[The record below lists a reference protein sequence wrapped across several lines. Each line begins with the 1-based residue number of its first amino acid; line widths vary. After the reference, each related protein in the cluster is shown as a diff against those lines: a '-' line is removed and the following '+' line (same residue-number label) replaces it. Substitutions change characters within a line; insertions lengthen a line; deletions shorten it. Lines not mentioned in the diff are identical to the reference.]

1 MLPFS
6 NDFKF
11 ILLDKRSHKLSKRYI
26 YFLNLKI
33 EKVQSFH
40 IFYLF
45 VYTLINS
52 TITDCVSNII
62 KGVQKYST
70 GTNLTPETEILNLC
84 LEVPYIGYLG
94 SIVSEE
100 EC

>member
-1 MLPFS
+1 MINLFLESKNRKSPTLP
-6 NDFKF
+6 
-11 ILLDKRSHKLSKRYI
+11 
-26 YFLNLKI
+26 YFLPVRL
-33 EKVQSFH
+33 
-40 IFYLF
+40 Y
-45 VYTLINS
+45 INS
-52 TITDCVSNII
+52 TITDCVSNIV

>member
-1 MLPFS
+1 MLPF
-6 NDFKF
+6 
-11 ILLDKRSHKLSKRYI
+11 
-26 YFLNLKI
+26 
-33 EKVQSFH
+33 
-40 IFYLF
+40 YLF
-45 VYTLINS
+45 FYRLIIF

-62 KGVQKYST
+62 KGVQKYSPN
-70 GTNLTPETEILNLC
+70 TNLTPEPEILNLC